1 MKRTFTLIELLVVIA
16 IIAILASMLLPA
28 LNQARER
35 ARSTSCTGNL
45 KQIMTGFQFYADDY
59 DGIVMRYSKAAG
71 NKSWSE
77 FIIGRTGGN
86 AYLPDTRQNKLLVC
100 PSSLSA
106 GKDYFLYQTYGAFDN
121 RYNGSDTTRYEAK
134 IKETGPYFHKFDN
147 NNNGYSFKKMKTPSQ
162 ILLVMDTE
170 YRGTHSNAG
179 KMLWFFLPNVDGE
192 GGASIRHNNRANTA
206 FADGHVASL
215 GKRELYRSSATIEQV
230 VRNGVP
236 VATQE

>member
-1 MKRTFTLIELLVVIA
+1 MKRNFTLIELLVVIA

-206 FADGHVASL
+206 FADGHVTSL
-215 GKRELYRSSATIEQV
+215 L
-230 VRNGVP
+230 
-236 VATQE
+236 